1 MSAITGYAGY
11 LRSAKCLAA
20 ALLCLQCGL
29 SPAQSR
35 IDADLRE
42 RIVALGP
49 WPPAPTVD
57 PSNRVSGR
65 PEAIAL
71 GERLFFSAQLSSNGS
86 LLCASCHETWR
97 HLSDGRARGHGIG
110 DSNRNT
116 PSVFD
121 VRNKRWYGWD
131 GANDSLWAQ
140 SIRPLLDP
148 AEMGSNPA
156 AIARFVR
163 TDTVLRGA
171 YVNAFGVPPSDE
183 DAAVLADVGKA
194 LAAYQETLDSP
205 ATDFDRYRDA
215 LARGDVDAARGYP
228 DAARR
233 GLELFVGKAGCAACH
248 AGAGFSDGGFH
259 RSLVESRLANGEPDR
274 GRTDG
279 IAKLRANPYRLAGRF
294 NDGPPR
300 QEDIGTGED
309 NNTINRFRTPGLRG
323 VALTAPYMH
332 DGSRISLCE
341 AVQPHATD
349 TEPATRLAASD
360 AADLVAFLRTLSAEG
375 AVSLAE
381 DHTACR

>member
-1 MSAITGYAGY
+1 MSDISVRSGRRHITA
-11 LRSAKCLAA
+11 LAA
-20 ALLCLQCGL
+20 ILLGL
-29 SPAQSR
+29 VQGYPCQAQTPP
-35 IDADLRE
+35 DLRKQ
-42 RIVALGP
+42 ILALGP
-49 WPPAPTVD
+49 WPPPPTHD

-71 GERLFFSAQLSSNGS
+71 GERLFFSARLSGNGS

-97 HLSDGRARGHGIG
+97 HLSDGRARGHGIS

-148 AEMGSNPA
+148 AEMGNSAA
-156 AIARFVR
+156 AIAQFARSDA
-163 TDTVLRGA
+163 TLREA
-171 YVNAFGVPPSDE
+171 YVRAFGAPPPDD

-205 ATDFDRYRDA
+205 PTPFDRYRNAVAQGDA
-215 LARGDVDAARGYP
+215 DAAQAYP

-233 GLELFVGKAGCAACH
+233 GLELFVGKAGCASCH
-248 AGAGFSDGGFH
+248 AGPGFSDGGFH

-274 GRTDG
+274 GRADG
-279 IAKLRANPYRLAGRF
+279 IAKLLANPYRLSGHF
-294 NDGPPR
+294 NDGVRHSDEVDP
-300 QEDIGTGED
+300 GSAGGLV
-309 NNTINRFRTPGLRG
+309 NHFRTPGLRG

-332 DGSRISLCE
+332 DGSRPSLCE
-341 AVQPHATD
+341 AVQPHAAD
-349 TEPATRLAASD
+349 TAPAERLATSD
-360 AADLVAFLRTLSAEG
+360 AADLVAFLRTLSPEAG
-375 AVSLAE
+375 TGSLAE
-381 DHTACR
+381 DHSTCR

>member
-1 MSAITGYAGY
+1 M
-11 LRSAKCLAA
+11 
-20 ALLCLQCGL
+20 QCGQ

-35 IDADLRE
+35 LDADLRE
-42 RIVALGP
+42 RILAHGP

-71 GERLFFSAQLSSNGS
+71 GERLFFSAKLSGNGS

-116 PSVFD
+116 PSLFD

-148 AEMGSNPA
+148 AEMGSDAA
-156 AIARFVR
+156 AIALLVR
-163 TDTVLRGA
+163 NDVVLRGA
-171 YVNAFGVPPSDE
+171 YEQAFRSPPSDD
-183 DAAVLADVGKA
+183 DAAVLADIGKA

-205 ATDFDRYRDA
+205 ATDFDRYREA
-215 LARGDVDAARGYP
+215 VARSNANSARGYP

-233 GLELFVGKAGCAACH
+233 GLELFVGKAGCSTCH
-248 AGAGFSDGGFH
+248 TGPGFSDGGFH
-259 RSLVESRLANGEPDR
+259 RSLVESRLASGEPDR
-274 GRTDG
+274 GRADG
-279 IAKLRANPYRLAGRF
+279 IAKLLANPYRLAGRF
-294 NDGPPR
+294 NDGPPGSADLKAGDGN
-300 QEDIGTGED
+300 EA
-309 NNTINRFRTPGLRG
+309 INRFRTPGLRG

-332 DGSRISLCE
+332 DGSRASLCE
-341 AVQPHATD
+341 AVQPHAAD
-349 TEPATRLAASD
+349 TEPAPRLASSD

-381 DHTACR
+381 DHATCR